1 MSMANS
7 GLTLPVIVAL
17 NETTAIQVKGM
28 QKKNLHPMSPHGSS
42 RRGFL
47 QQVCVGTM
55 AAAGVSLTTS
65 ASAAVGDAELPPV
78 KVPGPIPQVTIGG
91 VRIPRMI
98 IGSNPIGGWSH
109 SVHNL
114 SLAMPDY
121 FTLDRTVSFLKR
133 CSKAGLDVWLSYWA
147 EKPLKALRILWD
159 EGYAMRP
166 YFLGKLNAKGE
177 LSGAES
183 GFQGKIKDYKPIFY
197 VHHGNETDFLF
208 SVGKQE
214 QVHTFV
220 KKVHDELGIV
230 AGVSA
235 HNPDNI
241 KYIEDKGWEVDVYQC
256 CLYYLT
262 RPKEQIRAKLG
273 TAMLGEPFLETDRDN
288 MLKVIQQV
296 KKPCIAFKILG
307 AGWHC
312 ETNQTVEDAFEYTL
326 TRIKKTDAF
335 LVGFWPKFK
344 DELTQNIELLCQYG
358 ATATT

>member
-1 MSMANS
+1 MASQLNPS
-7 GLTLPVIVAL
+7 SLPTGA
-17 NETTAIQVKGM
+17 
-28 QKKNLHPMSPHGSS
+28 S
-42 RRGFL
+42 RRGFIKQICAGSL
-47 QQVCVGTM
+47 
-55 AAAGVSLTTS
+55 AAASLPLT
-65 ASAAVGDAELPPV
+65 ASRSEAADLDNLPPV
-78 KVPGPIPQVTIGG
+78 VVPGPIPQVTIRGT
-91 VRIPRMI
+91 RIPRMI

-121 FTLDRTVSFLKR
+121 FTLERTVAFLKR
-133 CSKAGLDVWLSYWA
+133 CEKAGLDVWLSYWA
-147 EKPLKALRILWD
+147 DKPLQALRTLWD
-159 EGYAMRP
+159 QGYKTRP
-166 YFLGKLNAKGE
+166 YFLGSLNPKGE
-177 LSGAES
+177 LAGAES
-183 GFQGKIKDYKPIFY
+183 GVKGQIKDYKPIFY
-197 VHHGNETDFLF
+197 VHHGNTTDFLF

-241 KYIEDKGWEVDVYQC
+241 KYMEDKGWEVDVYQC

-296 KKPCIAFKILG
+296 KKPCIAFKILA

-312 ETNQTVEDAFEYTL
+312 ESEQGVEDAFEYTL
-326 TRIKKTDAF
+326 SRIKKSDAI

-344 DELTQNIELLCQYG
+344 DELTQDIEFLCQYG
-358 ATATT
+358 AVPAT